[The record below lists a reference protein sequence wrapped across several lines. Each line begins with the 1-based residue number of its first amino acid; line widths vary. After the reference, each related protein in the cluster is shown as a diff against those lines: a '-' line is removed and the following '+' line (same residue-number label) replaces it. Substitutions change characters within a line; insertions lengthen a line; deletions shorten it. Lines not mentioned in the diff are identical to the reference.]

1 MSKIL
6 PWVLQII
13 SAMGI
18 LLETMSEIFEKLNLK
33 DQQEILVLHVPESFQ
48 PELARLPV
56 LTIHNHIESVP
67 EIGFFLA
74 FVTRKS
80 EVNALAKA
88 VAARTVGDAIVWF
101 AYPKGTSKK
110 YECDF
115 NRDTGWD
122 ALKAAGFDSVRA
134 ISIDEDWTALR
145 FRRVEYIKPRENN
158 TKSEPVAAPKLTPP
172 EKGRAKPLPPSPR
185 RRK

>member
-1 MSKIL
+1 
-6 PWVLQII
+6 
-13 SAMGI
+13 
-18 LLETMSEIFEKLNLK
+18 MSEIFEKLNLTN
-33 DQQEILVLHVPESFQ
+33 QQEILVLNAPESFQ

-56 LTIHNHIESVP
+56 LTIHHHIESVP

-80 EVNALAKA
+80 EVDALAKA
-88 VAARTVGDAIVWF
+88 VVARAPGDAIVWF
-101 AYPKGTSKK
+101 AYPKGISKRF
-110 YECDF
+110 ECDF

-122 ALKAAGFDSVRA
+122 AMQAAGFDCVRA
-134 ISIDEDWTALR
+134 ISIDEDWTAMR
-145 FRRVEYIKPRENN
+145 FRRVEYIKTRESN
-158 TKSEPVAAPKLTPP
+158 TDVEPVAAPKVAAPKISAPKLTPP